1 MIKNLLWDLDGTL
14 FDTYPAITYAI
25 SKSLN
30 QMGGALAMNVIGRL
44 ARESIGHCLETLAT
58 RFKLD
63 PNLLRTR
70 YAETYRGLSPA
81 NQFPFPG
88 VREICTFIH
97 QNGGYNI
104 IITHREVDASCILL
118 ETHAMSTLFEA
129 IFSTEQGYA
138 RKPAPEMILA
148 ALAKYDL
155 NPAETLMVG
164 DRALDIQAGQA
175 AGVATC
181 LFGRA
186 GVPSLPSLHVQ
197 EYGTLLAYLDELT
210 KK

>member
-1 MIKNLLWDLDGTL
+1 VIKNLFWDLDGTL

-30 QMGGALAMNVIGRL
+30 ELGGTIALNVIEGL
-44 ARESIGHCLETLAT
+44 ARESIGYCLETLAA

-70 YAETYRGLSPA
+70 YVEIHRELPPA
-81 NQFPFPG
+81 NQPPFPG
-88 VREICTFIH
+88 ARETCTFVH
-97 QNGGYNI
+97 QNGGQNI
-104 IITHREVDASCILL
+104 IITHREVASCHLLL
-118 ETHAMSTLFEA
+118 ETHKMSALFDDV
-129 IFSTEQGYA
+129 FSTEQGYP

-148 ALAKYDL
+148 ALGKYNLD
-155 NPAETLMVG
+155 PVETMMVG

-181 LFGRA
+181 LFGQA
-186 GVPSLPSLHVQ
+186 GISSLPSLYIQ
-197 EYGTLLAYLDELT
+197 KYDELLAYLNELSN
-210 KK
+210 K

>member
-1 MIKNLLWDLDGTL
+1 MIRYLLWDLDGTL

-30 QMGGALAMNVIGRL
+30 ELGGAMALNVIDGL
-44 ARESIGHCLETLAT
+44 ARQSIGQCLETLAA

-63 PNLLRTR
+63 LNLLSAR
-70 YAETYRGLSPA
+70 YTENYRELSPA
-81 NQFPFPG
+81 NQAPFPG
-88 VREICTFIH
+88 ARETCAFVH
-97 QNGGYNI
+97 QNSGRNL
-104 IITHREVDASCILL
+104 IITHRELDPCHILL
-118 ETHAMSTLFEA
+118 EAHKMSALFDD

-138 RKPAPEMILA
+138 RKPAPDMILTA
-148 ALAKYDL
+148 IAKYGL

-181 LFGRA
+181 LFGTA
-186 GVPSLPSLHVQ
+186 HLSVAADFHVSHLSEILAQ
-197 EYGTLLAYLDELT
+197 IAPGTT
-210 KK
+210 